1 MGKFLRTYYIDNHQ
15 GKTLALCSFLCSF
28 HYFSLCILAVK
39 EGIGVTS

>member
-28 HYFSLCILAVK
+28 HYFLYAFLLLKKVK
-39 EGIGVTS
+39 A